1 MMCRRNQSPAALRWL
16 ICAAAAPL
24 LAGQALAQDQDTD
37 DGASDNPQAR
47 SPAAAIDNAG
57 NLHRGIFHFNQDAS
71 DGTQQANVTALAFVA
86 ADGAAIADTAS
97 AQGSGGTARFAAP
110 ASLPAD
116 ARMTQ
121 VANGAA
127 GIIGINQSAASGSQ
141 QINSTAI
148 ARTAASGGLA
158 VASAAATGNAAGT
171 PIAALLPSGASAAS
185 IDGVGNAASGIIQI
199 NQIAGLG
206 GSQANLVAIA
216 VAPGGAALA
225 DLISDGDR
233 PDAADPYA
241 AAAGPVALT
250 NSFNAAS
257 GLVQINQASGSG
269 NAQANLL
276 AAAFGGFADAQVVSD
291 AGLGQA
297 TGSPVE
303 SPLPEGEGRIALGS
317 SFEGFSGVAQVSQVS
332 GHGNQTTNTISA
344 SFGALAGGGAP

>member
-1 MMCRRNQSPAALRWL
+1 MMDRRNQSPAALRWL

-24 LAGQALAQDQDTD
+24 LAGAALAQDQDAD
-37 DGASDNPQAR
+37 DGESGDPAAR
-47 SPAAAIDNAG
+47 PPAAAIDNAG
-57 NLHRGIFHFNQDAS
+57 NSHRGIFHFNQDAS

-97 AQGSGGTARFAAP
+97 AQGSGGTSQLAAP

-116 ARMTQ
+116 ANITR
-121 VANGAA
+121 VANDAT

-141 QINSTAI
+141 QINSAAI
-148 ARTAASGGLA
+148 ARTAGPGGLA
-158 VASAAATGNAAGT
+158 MASAAATGNAAGT
-171 PIAALLPSGASAAS
+171 PIAALLPPGGSSAVM
-185 IDGVGNAASGIIQI
+185 DGVGNAASGIIQI

-206 GSQANLVAIA
+206 GRQANLVAIA
-216 VAPGGAALA
+216 AAPGGAALA
-225 DLISDGDR
+225 EVISDGDR
-233 PDAADPYA
+233 PDAADPFA

-257 GLVQINQASGSG
+257 GLVQVNQASGSG

-297 TGSPVE
+297 TGSPAE
-303 SPLPEGEGRIALGS
+303 SPPPEGEGRITLGN

>member
-1 MMCRRNQSPAALRWL
+1 MDRCNQSPAALRWL

-24 LAGQALAQDQDTD
+24 MAGAALAQDQDAD
-37 DGASDNPQAR
+37 DGAGDDPAAR
-47 SPAAAIDNAG
+47 TPAAAIDDAG
-57 NLHRGIFHFNQDAS
+57 NGHRGIFHFNQDAS
-71 DGTQQANVTALAFVA
+71 DGTQQANVAALAFVA
-86 ADGAAIADTAS
+86 AEGAAIADS
-97 AQGSGGTARFAAP
+97 AATQGSGATSLIAAN
-110 ASLPAD
+110 AGLAAD
-116 ARMTQ
+116 ASMSRI
-121 VANGAA
+121 ANDAA
-127 GIIGINQSAASGSQ
+127 GIIGMNQSAASGSQ
-141 QINSTAI
+141 QINSAAI
-148 ARTAASGGLA
+148 ARTAGPGGLA
-158 VASAAATGNAAGT
+158 MASAAATGNAAGT
-171 PIAALLPSGASAAS
+171 PIAALLPPGSSSASM
-185 IDGVGNAASGIIQI
+185 DGVGNAASGIIQI

-206 GSQANLVAIA
+206 GRQANLVAIA
-216 VAPGGAALA
+216 AAPGGAALA
-225 DLISDGDR
+225 EVISEGDR
-233 PDAADPYA
+233 PNAADAYSG
-241 AAAGPVALT
+241 AAGPVALI